1 MTNFNLTIL
10 NLTKLFCSPH
20 MFLWMTSYWFHSGL
34 AKSHF
39 TTVLIYQV
47 FTHCPCILA
56 ASAMTHTEAASKKST
71 STAHLPHWEIGM
83 QEARMMSMLVCEG
96 AQQTST
102 SKVSQEIY
110 KLRVTAKFSSA
121 CLLEFCD

>member
-1 MTNFNLTIL
+1 MDDLLLVSFWFSKVTFYY
-10 NLTKLFCSPH
+10 SPH
-20 MFLWMTSYWFHSGL
+20 LPGL
-34 AKSHF
+34 HALPMHF
-39 TTVLIYQV
+39 SSLCND
-47 FTHCPCILA
+47 THR
-56 ASAMTHTEAASKKST
+56 SSKQKST

-110 KLRVTAKFSSA
+110 KLRVTTKFSSA